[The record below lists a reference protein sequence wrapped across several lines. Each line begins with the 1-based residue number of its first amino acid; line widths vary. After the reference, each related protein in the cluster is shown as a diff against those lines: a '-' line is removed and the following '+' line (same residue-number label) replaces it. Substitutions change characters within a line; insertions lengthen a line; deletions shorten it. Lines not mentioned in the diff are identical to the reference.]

1 MINVFDIIK
10 VEDLRELL
18 QNRPT
23 PVHFSYQKVNGTLRE
38 ALGTLNQNLIPENKK
53 PKASSINF
61 GTNLKYFDIEK
72 DSWRSLVTDCSIL
85 KLLE

>member
-1 MINVFDIIK
+1 MANIDIKIK

-18 QNRPT
+18 QKRPT

-38 ALGTLNQNLIPENKK
+38 ALGTLNQDLIPANKK
-53 PKASSINF
+53 PKESSISY
-61 GTNLKYFDIEK
+61 GSNLKYFDIEK